1 MESVGTD
8 ASADERPSPPLPE
21 GGGSVLL
28 LAPAM
33 DRRADEAC
41 TELSCPNEPS
51 DVDLLSVS
59 LDGSVDDV
67 LDRWNRHAGASPGRL
82 AVVTTGDAMRSA
94 AAAAGGDA
102 PVPGEGTRIVD
113 ENVSTTFVSDAGD
126 LTGLGIK
133 VSQCLSAWDGEDDLA
148 VCVRSLTT
156 LLQFSDLKRVFRFV
170 HVLTQ
175 RLKSAGAVAHF
186 HMDPGAHDR
195 QTLATL
201 ESLFDAVYELD
212 ADGSWRRT

>member
-1 MESVGTD
+1 MES
-8 ASADERPSPPLPE
+8 ASKDVSSDESPSPPLPE

-28 LAPAM
+28 LAPAL
-33 DRRADEAC
+33 DRRTEAAC
-41 TELSCPNEPS
+41 TELSCPHEPS
-51 DVDLLSVS
+51 EVKLLCVS

-67 LDRWNRHAGASPGRL
+67 LDRWNRHLGSPPGRL
-82 AVVTTGDAMRSA
+82 AVVTTGDGIRSTEA
-94 AAAAGGDA
+94 VSGGDA
-102 PVPGEGTRIVD
+102 PIPGEGGTPVA
-113 ENVSTTFVSDAGD
+113 EAVSTTFVSDAGD

-156 LLQFSDLKRVFRFV
+156 LLQFSELKRVFRFV

-186 HMDPGAHDR
+186 HMDPAAHDG

-212 ADGSWRRT
+212 ADGSWRRN